1 MLTYDFILEHIWGPY
16 GGTGSNQIL
25 RVNMANIR
33 RKIER
38 NPAEPEYLFTEV
50 GVGYRLAEGE

>member
-1 MLTYDFILEHIWGPY
+1 MLTYDTIIKELWGPRA
-16 GGTGSNQIL
+16 GSGNQIL